1 MVLFPTHTV
10 RGTQAAVKGVLFGA
24 RGGSCSCD
32 PCDCNPCKCGDSVAS
47 NPPLWRVS
55 GCAIKEG
62 SVGQADMTHLVLL
75 SLAQPRA
82 DGTWEEILLVEK
94 QATVEQVAGL
104 LALFEEELES
114 LPAEIGP
121 LPRVQRAVYRVPL
134 DYRPD
139 AARPLLRVTLA
150 HDSIICVRPSK
161 QDECAFP
168 REWSYDG
175 PMALR
180 GSFERLP

>member
-1 MVLFPTHTV
+1 MVLVSPQTV
-10 RGTQAAVKGVLFGA
+10 SGKQTAVKGMLFGA
-24 RGGSCSCD
+24 RGGSCSCN
-32 PCDCNPCKCGDSVAS
+32 PCDCNPCHCGDSVAP

-55 GCAIKEG
+55 GCVIAEG
-62 SVGQADMTHLVLL
+62 RVGETDLSHLVLL

-82 DGTWEEILLVEK
+82 DGAWEEILLVEERV
-94 QATVEQVAGL
+94 TPEQIAGL
-104 LALFEEELES
+104 LAIFEEELGS

-121 LPRVQRAVYRVPL
+121 LPRARRAVYRVPL
-134 DYRPD
+134 DYHPD

-150 HDSIICVRPSK
+150 HASLTCVRPNEKEES
-161 QDECAFP
+161 ALP

-180 GSFERLP
+180 GGYARLL